1 MLSNRKYH
9 RQNNEKQIM
18 KKNYITPA
26 TEIVKSGIAE
36 SLLMELTGVHMGE
49 PAGEGEDITAESKA
63 FSSLLEDEE

>member
-1 MLSNRKYH
+1 
-9 RQNNEKQIM
+9 M